1 MKTRGRRSKK
11 PSSHTHRVARSYA
24 ANMGKRLVQI
34 EDKDRLLAPIIEVPE
49 KGKPVDLL
57 WHVGTTLPR
66 QERKAHGGLTEFGAV
81 VFAPMQVR
89 WAHYARDKRA
99 VERALFPGY
108 VFIGLRP
115 GQGLQ
120 ASQEERQRMGVSDI
134 LYLTESQSRALA
146 SFLFQIACRQA
157 EGEFDDDGTVKG
169 REAGS
174 TRSRASPPASR
185 SRSCRAPSRASWRRS
200 SRPPRRTAKV
210 ELPDVRPR
218 RPDGDVPLEDL
229 RARVVS
235 YNSFR
240 ARSGRITPH
249 SPRMVRRGRCISPRS
264 RRPGSCTYP
273 SGLCR
278 LSTAK
283 FRASTRR
290 ETPLLAEPVA
300 GPRVNARRLRVD
312 YPLRCDRDLAG
323 HDHPAAFRRRAARTE
338 ASSQVLG

>member
-169 REAGS
+169 REAGAEVPLFAAGEQVEIMQGAFARFMATVVS
-174 TRSRASPPASR
+174 ATA
-185 SRSCRAPSRASWRRS
+185 
-200 SRPPRRTAKV
+200 RTAKI
-210 ELPDVRPR
+210 ELPMFGRVAQM
-218 RPDGDVPLEDL
+218 DVPLEDL
-229 RARVVS
+229 QRVS
-235 YNSFR
+235 
-240 ARSGRITPH
+240 
-249 SPRMVRRGRCISPRS
+249 
-264 RRPGSCTYP
+264 
-273 SGLCR
+273 
-278 LSTAK
+278 
-283 FRASTRR
+283 
-290 ETPLLAEPVA
+290 
-300 GPRVNARRLRVD
+300 
-312 YPLRCDRDLAG
+312 
-323 HDHPAAFRRRAARTE
+323 
-338 ASSQVLG
+338 